1 MPELRSRTV
10 THGRN
15 MAGARALMRASGVPG
30 ADIGRKP
37 IKTESVASA
46 DLERLVARLAGLEAD
61 GPAVIV
67 AISVSGRGFGARIA
81 VEYDAPAAGAP
92 VFCGL
97 SLSMPI
103 CGTFRGRRTTEW
115 AAARP

>member
-37 IKTESVASA
+37 I
-46 DLERLVARLAGLEAD
+46 
-61 GPAVIV
+61 
-67 AISVSGRGFGARIA
+67 IA
-81 VEYDAPAAGAP
+81 VANSFTEFVPGHTHLQP
-92 VFCGL
+92 V
-97 SLSMPI
+97 
-103 CGTFRGRRTTEW
+103 GRIVSEAIT
-115 AAARP
+115 AAAWASRASSTPSRSTTASRWATAACSTACPPAT

>member
-37 IKTESVASA
+37 I
-46 DLERLVARLAGLEAD
+46 
-61 GPAVIV
+61 
-67 AISVSGRGFGARIA
+67 IA
-81 VEYDAPAAGAP
+81 VANSFTEFVPGHTHLQPVGRIVSEAITAAGGIRASSTRSP
-92 VFCGL
+92 
-97 SLSMPI
+97 S
-103 CGTFRGRRTTEW
+103 TTASRW
-115 AAARP
+115 ATAACCTPCRPAT